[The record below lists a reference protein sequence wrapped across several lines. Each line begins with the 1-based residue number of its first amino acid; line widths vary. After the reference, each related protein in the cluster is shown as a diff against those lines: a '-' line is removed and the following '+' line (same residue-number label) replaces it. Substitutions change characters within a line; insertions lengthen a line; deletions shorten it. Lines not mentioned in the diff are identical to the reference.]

1 MGAVETE
8 PAPSHVS
15 AFGAWLLLL
24 GAILGTLTVF
34 SALVP
39 WEIGVW
45 PRFEAG
51 GMALYFAAGIC
62 GSALT
67 VLWFQDR
74 PNVEAALGHP
84 LVLSA
89 LFVTVLSAF
98 FAFFVEYPWLSVFG
112 YPLIGE
118 GALRYAAI
126 AVLFAAANVLRR
138 DVVLFRI
145 FLVFLVF
152 GSLGGTV
159 ALYFGVRGTFVSLD
173 MTGIL
178 VVPAWLGAWFLMP
191 PKWGIWR
198 FSVCGLV
205 VTPILFA
212 STNDAAILAALAIGL
227 PASILIYLNVR
238 RQVFAERTARIFA
251 GCAVAAIPFAAL
263 LAVWW
268 TPVLTD
274 ALPSITSRKYMYQVL
289 FAALHADPLILLAGQ
304 GWGEIVLTMD
314 RFRTFSDAVMW
325 DGSWDGATR
334 DLPHAHS
341 LVLEAAFGAGILA
354 VLGVIALLVVP
365 VFTCSQRDLPVA
377 VFVVSVVASI
387 AAIWPQPA
395 LTVAPVALALGL
407 VCASRDSPQP
417 LPVAG
422 RMLGWALPVLA
433 ACLLGS
439 SLWLALEGV
448 GYQRALADIR
458 EKGRASVYACNLHP
472 NSAMYGDLDLVQGL
486 IKVYR
491 PAFRRAKD
499 GAPVSE
505 TDHRLIPAYLC
516 SAEARVAK
524 SASPSL
530 HLGLESFRGQVSSD
544 GGRTPDILRYRDSL
558 AGWPDK
564 LVGLLNVAPN
574 RTDMTIGFFTTR
586 VQAGAWGSVGSLAR
600 ALLSLDPQ
608 DPVANWYLGQYLL
621 SKGDSVSRDA
631 GRKAL
636 QEALTYG
643 IKRHLPISPD
653 VEAVI
658 LQGRQSLG
666 TQPAGAK

>member
-1 MGAVETE
+1 MGAVKTE

-15 AFGAWLLLL
+15 AFGTWLLLL

-51 GMALYFAAGIC
+51 GMALYFAAGLS
-62 GSALT
+62 GAGL
-67 VLWFQDR
+67 VLNWIR
-74 PNVEAALGHP
+74 GRGTVEAAFNHP
-84 LVLSA
+84 LVLAAFLIALSGCVFA
-89 LFVTVLSAF
+89 LFVD
-98 FAFFVEYPWLSVFG
+98 YPWLSVFG

-118 GALRYAAI
+118 GVLRYAALG
-126 AVLFAAANVLRR
+126 VLFASAIVLRR
-138 DVVLFRI
+138 DALGFRVLLI
-145 FLVFLVF
+145 CLLI
-152 GSLGGTV
+152 GSIGGTLAV
-159 ALYFGVRGTFVSLD
+159 FIWAREEFVSLD
-173 MTGIL
+173 IL
-178 VVPAWLGAWFLMP
+178 GLMVIPAGVGVWYLIPARLEL
-191 PKWGIWR
+191 WR
-198 FSVCGLV
+198 FTIC
-205 VTPILFA
+205 
-212 STNDAAILAALAIGL
+212 LAALAPILVLSNSATAILVTLAIAL
-227 PASILIYLNVR
+227 PAAALIQFNLR
-238 RQVFAERTARIFA
+238 RRVISDRSMRALAA
-251 GCAVAAIPFAAL
+251 LAVVAIPVAGL
-263 LAVWW
+263 LAAWW
-268 TPVLTD
+268 IPALTD
-274 ALPSITSRKYMYQVL
+274 ALESVTSRKFTYQTS
-289 FAALHADPLILLAGQ
+289 FSALGADPVVMLIGQ
-304 GWGEIVLTMD
+304 GWGEVVMTLD
-314 RFRTFSDAVMW
+314 RFRLMNDAILW

-334 DLPHAHS
+334 DLPHTHS
-341 LVLEAAFGAGILA
+341 HILEALFGGGIIA
-354 VLGVIALLVVP
+354 VLGVLALLMAP
-365 VFTCSQRDLPVA
+365 ILTCDRRDLPIAVFTVA
-377 VFVVSVVASI
+377 VFAGI
-387 AAIWPQPA
+387 GAIWPQVA
-395 LTVAPVALALGL
+395 MTVAPVALALGL

-422 RMLGWALPVLA
+422 RMLGWALPVMA

-458 EKGRASVYACNLHP
+458 EKGRASDHGCNLHP
-472 NSAMYGDLDLVQGL
+472 HSAMYGDLDLVQGL

-505 TDHRLIPAYLC
+505 TDHRLIAAYLC

-608 DPVANWYLGQYLL
+608 DPVANWYMGQYLL
-621 SKGDSVSRDA
+621 SKGDSASRKA
-631 GRKAL
+631 GREAL

-643 IKRHLPISPD
+643 IRRYFPVSPEF
-653 VEAVI
+653 EAVI
-658 LQGRQSLG
+658 LG
-666 TQPAGAK
+666 TEDGTADRPPDGK